1 MVKLAY
7 NASNPH
13 TLQRSFKE
21 SQMTK
26 ETWDNIITTASIA
39 IISYT
44 IGYFVG
50 GGV

>member
-1 MVKLAY
+1 VCKLAY
-7 NASNPH
+7 TCLNPH

>member
-1 MVKLAY
+1 
-7 NASNPH
+7 
-13 TLQRSFKE
+13 
-21 SQMTK
+21 MTH